1 MKIRQA
7 KKIVKNCVKYSTGY
21 AWCFSGHMNEV
32 NKTRFERQCIK
43 YFLKNDALNKMHYY
57 RAGCSTIRKALTIC
71 HKWERNK

>member
-7 KKIVKNCVKYSTGY
+7 KKIIKNCVKYSTGY
-21 AWCFSGHMNEV
+21 AWCFNGRMDEV
-32 NKTRFERQCIK
+32 DKTRFDRKCIK
-43 YFLKNDALNKMHYY
+43 YFLKNDALNKMRHY